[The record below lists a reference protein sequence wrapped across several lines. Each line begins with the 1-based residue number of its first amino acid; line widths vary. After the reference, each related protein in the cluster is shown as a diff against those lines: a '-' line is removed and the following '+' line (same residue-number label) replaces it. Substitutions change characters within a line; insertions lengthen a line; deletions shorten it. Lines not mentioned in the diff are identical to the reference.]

1 MNEPTGKWYVVNSER
16 NEVTGT
22 RGDSKEDATV
32 RLCEQMNM
40 LNGANNDWSYWKKRG
55 FKVRKE

>member
-16 NEVTGT
+16 NEVAGT
-22 RGDSKEDATV
+22 RGNSKEEATTQ
-32 RLCEQMNM
+32 LCEQMN
-40 LNGANNDWSYWKKRG
+40 LLDNTNNDWSYWCKRG